1 MAGMFCNWEICSGL
15 CTSIRSAQWGRP
27 SIRQARR
34 TIARLQ
40 EETPSLTR
48 RVIEATWDAC
58 LQDASDQA
66 EAETDQPI
74 ASPALSWEE
83 VFDTPYTG
91 EHSP

>member
-1 MAGMFCNWEICSGL
+1 MFCGWGICAGL
-15 CTSIRSAQWGRP
+15 CTSVRSAQRGRP

-34 TIARLQ
+34 AIARRQ
-40 EETPSLTR
+40 EETPNLTR

-58 LQDASDQA
+58 LQDASD

-83 VFDTPYTG
+83 VFDTPDTV
-91 EHSP
+91 EHSS

>member
-1 MAGMFCNWEICSGL
+1 MFCNWEICSGL

-34 TIARLQ
+34 AIARRQ

-83 VFDTPYTG
+83 VFDTPDTV